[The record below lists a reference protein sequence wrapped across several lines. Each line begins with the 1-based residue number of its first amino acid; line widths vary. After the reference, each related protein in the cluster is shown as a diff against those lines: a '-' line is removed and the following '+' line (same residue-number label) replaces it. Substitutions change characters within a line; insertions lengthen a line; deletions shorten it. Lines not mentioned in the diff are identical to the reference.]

1 VIGINTAIYSP
12 NGGNVGIGFAV
23 PSSMAVSVINQL
35 RQHGSVERGWL
46 GVQIQSVNKDITESL
61 GMDHASGALV
71 AKVLPNTP
79 AKKAGILPG
88 DVIIEVNGKRVENA
102 KKLSRIIA
110 NTEVGKST
118 QLGIWRH
125 GSKKTINVILGRM
138 SGEKNI
144 VLSQDGQQP
153 SIELGLTLQE
163 ITTQT
168 RQQYKLSDD
177 VKGVRIELFCRYQT
191 IMAWWCVRV
200 RLKSLWTSMSI
211 TTLPLLTRFSSLA
224 VLR

>member
-1 VIGINTAIYSP
+1 
-12 NGGNVGIGFAV
+12 
-23 PSSMAVSVINQL
+23 MAALSVAGL
-35 RQHGSVERGWL
+35 VWSVT
-46 GVQIQSVNKDITESL
+46 KDIAESL
-61 GMDHASGALV
+61 GMDYASGALV

-88 DVIIEVNGKRVENA
+88 DVILEVNGKKVEKA

-110 NTEVGKST
+110 NTGAGKSV

-138 SGEKNI
+138 SGEKNL

-153 SIELGLTLQE
+153 SVELGLTLQE
-163 ITTQT
+163 ITAQT

-177 VKGVRIELFCRYQT
+177 VKGVLIVDVKDGSPAAGKGLQAGDVIVMVNQEKVSMPKEVVEKVKRAAKAKRNRVLLLINHQGTQQFVIIT
-191 IMAWWCVRV
+191 IG
-200 RLKSLWTSMSI
+200 
-211 TTLPLLTRFSSLA
+211 
-224 VLR
+224 